1 MDAHPWQLDPTATAS
16 NLRELKYAYI
26 HLARLAG
33 AKPKAIKQAAA
44 GGSVP
49 ARTEVNAAY
58 EHHARKIAKYEQ
70 ALGFVP
76 TIGGDAPCI
85 TPDTK
90 LEGNAH
96 LQEYALEWC
105 ARLAE
110 FEQAINR
117 GIDQNELNARS
128 LDLSERLEKVS
139 ISLKESAAR
148 FVSTWAEITE
158 MKNRIWPPG
167 FNNPIVVFKKH
178 NPDRICGVMIK
189 LCERESVEIDKTIEI
204 LEQLR
209 KEYAEQH
216 KTMAA
221 WAILYS
227 AEYPELRDY
236 KVLHLSRYVRY
247 NHMPLQPKGSS
258 ALTPMNRDALIQ
270 GFKDFN
276 DWSISIDQSLDKLH
290 GLKEVVGNEIDD
302 IRRRLS
308 ASYRLATGRN
318 KYY

>member
-1 MDAHPWQLDPTATAS
+1 MDAHPWQLDLSATAA

-33 AKPKAIKQAAA
+33 AKPKAIKQAANGA
-44 GGSVP
+44 SVP
-49 ARTEVNAAY
+49 ARTEVSAAY

-90 LEGNAH
+90 LDGNTH

-105 ARLAE
+105 THLAE

-117 GIDQNELNARS
+117 GIDQTELNARS
-128 LDLSERLEKVS
+128 LDQRDQLEKVS
-139 ISLKESAAR
+139 INLKESAAR

-158 MKNRIWPPG
+158 MKNRVWPPA
-167 FNNPIVVFKKH
+167 FNSPIVAFKKH

-189 LCERESVEIDKTIEI
+189 LCERLGEEIDKTIEI
-204 LEQLR
+204 VEQLR
-209 KEYAEQH
+209 KEYVAQH

-236 KVLHLSRYVRY
+236 KVLHLSRYIRY
-247 NHMPLQPKGSS
+247 NHMPLQSKGCS
-258 ALTPMNRDALIQ
+258 ALTPKNRDALIQ

-276 DWSISIDQSLDKLH
+276 DWNIAIDQSLDKLH
-290 GLKEVVGNEIDD
+290 GLREVVGNEIEN